1 MFELVAVGGSA
12 VALPRVL
19 DLAAPGLAAQLLDL
33 ELVEGLNE
41 EGWTEVL
48 AHVCPHVVVPRL
60 WAQDDPSL

>member
-12 VALPRVL
+12 VALP
-19 DLAAPGLAAQLLDL
+19 QLLDL